1 MNIFLNVIVQILG
14 VIVLYGNQALTI
26 VPEKY
31 KGLVTG
37 ITGTAMGITAIL
49 AHFRNPDG
57 TKAEKPY
64 DPTAIQ

>member
-1 MNIFLNVIVQILG
+1 MNVFLNAIVQILG

-37 ITGTAMGITAIL
+37 IVGVAMGVTAIL
-49 AHFRNPDG
+49 AHFHNPDG
-57 TKAEKPY
+57 TTAEKPY